1 MADDAS
7 RKSEPEIVEPPPG
20 AATPPRGEA
29 RHDPGV
35 IEGEATEI
43 HETPPPE
50 PPRSETV
57 DEELAAP
64 PTDEEPIEGPKAA
77 EVPPRAGWSGLPLA
91 SGVIGGVFGA
101 ALALG
106 VGWFADPRAAA
117 LNAVAS
123 QMAALERSDE
133 GMSQASANLDA
144 RLHALETNQAGAAKA
159 AALDA
164 IGRRVAALEAAASQG
179 DAARALTEA
188 RAARADAAKALAL
201 ATGTSQTAAAH
212 GGGAPAAPGAGE
224 LEARVGKLEAEL
236 TGLKSDA
243 ADLGA
248 LGERL
253 AKVETALAAPKS
265 GARVA
270 PAELALSRD
279 GAAEAILAIS
289 LDERLNAGAPFAEEL
304 AALARLGADGGKLA
318 ALTPFAEAG
327 APTLAALRASFAKIE
342 PSVVAAAAPPSHGG
356 AVERLLDHMRGL
368 VRVHKVG
375 GEAGRGDDAE
385 AVAQRLSAA
394 LGHGDLRAALA
405 AYGHL
410 PEPARQASQEWVK
423 TAEAREAA
431 DAAAQSL
438 RADAIGRLAAVKN

>member
-1 MADDAS
+1 MANDAS
-7 RKSEPEIVEPPPG
+7 RKSEPEMVEPPPG
-20 AATPPRGEA
+20 AATPARGEPQ
-29 RHDPGV
+29 HDPGV

-43 HETPPPE
+43 HETPPE
-50 PPRSETV
+50 TPRSETV
-57 DEELAAP
+57 DEQSATP
-64 PTDEEPIEGPKAA
+64 PTDEEPIEGSKAADVPPKA
-77 EVPPRAGWSGLPLA
+77 VWLGLPLA

-117 LNAVAS
+117 LKAATS
-123 QMAALERSDE
+123 QMAGLERSDE
-133 GMSQASANLDA
+133 GLSQANANLDA

-164 IGRRVAALEAAASQG
+164 IARRVAALEAAASQG
-179 DAARALTEA
+179 DAARALTES

-201 ATGTSQTAAAH
+201 ATGTSQTAATQS
-212 GGGAPAAPGAGE
+212 GAPASSGAGE

-265 GARVA
+265 AARVA
-270 PAELALSRD
+270 PAELAPSRD

-289 LDERLNAGAPFAEEL
+289 LDERLSAGAPFAEEL
-304 AALARLGADGGKLA
+304 AALARLGADSGNLA
-318 ALTPFAEAG
+318 ALRPFAEAG
-327 APTLAALRASFAKIE
+327 APTLAALRASFVKVEA
-342 PSVVAAAAPPSHGG
+342 SVVAAAAPPSHGG

-375 GEAGRGDDAE
+375 GEAGGGGDPE
-385 AVAQRLSAA
+385 AVAQRISAA
-394 LGHGDLRAALA
+394 LAHGDLRAALE

-410 PEPARQASQEWVK
+410 PGPARQASQEWVK
-423 TAEAREAA
+423 TAEARAAA

-438 RADAIGRLAAVKN
+438 RADAIGRLATVEK